1 MSHSSSRLIRRIVVD
16 CNSRLNLFRCLVL
29 VVAALDVNVEA
40 DLDARGEVP
49 QNEPATNV
57 DNNEPPA
64 IVGLMYVM

>member
-1 MSHSSSRLIRRIVVD
+1 
-16 CNSRLNLFRCLVL
+16 LVL